1 MVERRFAL
9 GIASLRRVTVTI
21 LAFMNSFF
29 ERFDDLAGIEVE
41 PATARWLDR
50 AAFAFLVLM
59 VLTCP
64 HSIAASE
71 IAWLAGL
78 TITAL
83 RLAFKPRP
91 TIKFRALDIALWT
104 LLGWSIIS
112 SAFSYD
118 PATSFD
124 RLRGV
129 SLFLVFAFAAA
140 NIRTLKAVW
149 FLSFALVFSCMIN
162 AVKEPI
168 TRVIGRGVEIH
179 SLNPDGPLAKSG
191 FLDGDTLLK
200 VNGTKLTDP
209 AQLLTALE
217 AGDTITVDMHRPDM
231 YEPKTVRR
239 AELLQGSGPGEKL
252 GFSAWHPSHYWRA
265 TGFYRHWITYS
276 EALQLMI
283 SLAFGLL
290 FASFIFRKRPK
301 DERADPEQ
309 KPVSRL
315 VQILTS
321 RTFLVICVASL
332 TGALLLTA
340 TRASQLSFMISA
352 FVIVAVAASRKFL
365 LAAVLIVVPVAAVG
379 LYLLQQSRQVGF
391 IDTKDESTLY
401 RMTMWRD
408 GTRLW
413 MDSPRNFIFGMGMDS
428 KDKYWRE
435 WGMFAGGRLPLGHF
449 HSTYV
454 QLTVER
460 GLPALLIWL
469 VILGIYTRT
478 IWRGLRA
485 NRNGDWK
492 TNGVLLGSLGG
503 TIGFAISGFVH
514 SNIIDAVVTLIF
526 YLIMGLAVR
535 ASELSAERSMDTV
548 TGNS

>member
-1 MVERRFAL
+1 
-9 GIASLRRVTVTI
+9 
-21 LAFMNSFF
+21 MNSFF
-29 ERFDDLAGIEVE
+29 EHFDDLAGIDAE

-59 VLTCP
+59 ALTCP

-78 TITAL
+78 TLTVI
-83 RLAFKPRP
+83 RFAFKPRWA
-91 TIKFRALDIALWT
+91 IKFRALDVALWT

-118 PATSFD
+118 SATSFD

-129 SLFLVFAFAAA
+129 SLFLVFVFAAI
-140 NIRTLKAVW
+140 NIRKLKAVW
-149 FLSFALVFSCMIN
+149 FLAFALVFSCMIN
-162 AVKEPI
+162 AIKEPI

-179 SLNPDGPLAKSG
+179 GLNPEGPLAKSG
-191 FLDGDTLLK
+191 FLDGDTMLK
-200 VNGTKLTDP
+200 VNGIKLADP
-209 AQLLTALE
+209 AQMLIALD
-217 AGDTITVDMHRPDM
+217 AGETITVDMHRPDM
-231 YEPKTVRR
+231 YEAKTIRR
-239 AELLQGSGPGEKL
+239 AELLQGPSPGDRL
-252 GFSAWHPSHYWRA
+252 GFSEWHPSHYWRA

-290 FASFIFRKRPK
+290 FASLIFRKK
-301 DERADPEQ
+301 EEKGVDVSQ
-309 KPVSRL
+309 KLVSRV
-315 VQILTS
+315 VQVLTS
-321 RTFLVICVASL
+321 KTFLMICVASL
-332 TGALLLTA
+332 AGALLLTA

-352 FVIVAVAASRKFL
+352 FVIVAISASRKFL
-365 LAAVLIVVPVAAVG
+365 LAAVLIVLPIAAVG

-408 GTRLW
+408 GVRLW
-413 MDSPRNFIFGMGMDS
+413 TDSPRNFIFGLGMDS
-428 KDKYWRE
+428 KDKHWRE
-435 WGMFAGGRLPLGHF
+435 WGMFDNGRLPLGHF

-469 VILGIYTRT
+469 IILGIYART
-478 IWRGLRA
+478 IWLALRA

-492 TNGVLLGSLGG
+492 TNGILLGSLGG
-503 TIGFAISGFVH
+503 TVGFVTSGFVH
-514 SNIIDAVVTLIF
+514 SNIIDAVVALIF
-526 YLIMGLAVR
+526 YLIMGLGVR
-535 ASELSAERSMDTV
+535 AAELSTARSTDAAIELSQT
-548 TGNS
+548 

>member
-1 MVERRFAL
+1 
-9 GIASLRRVTVTI
+9 
-21 LAFMNSFF
+21 MNSFF
-29 ERFDDLAGIEVE
+29 EHFDDLAGIDVE
-41 PATARWLDR
+41 PPTARWLDR

-71 IAWLAGL
+71 ISWLAGL
-78 TITAL
+78 TLTVL
-83 RLAFKPRP
+83 RLAFKPRRA
-91 TIKFRALDIALWT
+91 IRLRALDVALWT

-118 PATSFD
+118 PATSLD

-129 SLFLVFAFAAA
+129 SLFLVFVFAAI
-140 NIRTLKAVW
+140 NIRKLKAVW
-149 FLSFALVFSCMIN
+149 FLAFALVFSCMIN

-179 SLNPDGPLAKSG
+179 GLNPDGPLAKSG

-200 VNGTKLTDP
+200 VNGSRLTDP
-209 AQLLTALE
+209 NQLMAALDARE
-217 AGDTITVDMHRPDM
+217 TITVDMHRPDM
-231 YEPKTVRR
+231 YEPKTIQR
-239 AELLQGSGPGEKL
+239 EQLLTGSGPSERL
-252 GFSAWHPSHYWRA
+252 GFSEWHPSHYWRA

-290 FASFIFRKRPK
+290 FASFVFRKRPK
-301 DERADPEQ
+301 NVANNFEQ
-309 KPVSRL
+309 KRGSRL
-315 VQILTS
+315 IEIVTS
-321 RTFLVICVASL
+321 KAFLMICLAGL
-332 TGALLLTA
+332 AGGLLLTA

-352 FVIVAVAASRKFL
+352 FVIVAVSASRKFL
-365 LAAVLIVVPVAAVG
+365 IAAVLIVLPIAAVG

-413 MDSPRNFIFGMGMDS
+413 TDSPRNFIFGLGMDS
-428 KDKYWRE
+428 KDKHWRE
-435 WGMFAGGRLPLGHF
+435 WGMFDNGRLPLGHF

-469 VILGIYTRT
+469 IILGIYART
-478 IWRGLRA
+478 VWRGLRA

-503 TIGFAISGFVH
+503 TVGFVTSGFVH
-514 SNIIDAVVTLIF
+514 SNIIDAVVALIF
-526 YLIMGLAVR
+526 YLVMGLGVR
-535 ASELSAERSMDTV
+535 AAELSAADRPELRPP
-548 TGNS
+548 NSGV